1 MASAL
6 DGLETDPK
14 IIGEVVAK
22 QIMDFTMGLLSANQA
37 ENSNSELEP
46 EKSSIDEDVFND
58 ALLENPPDFE
68 EVLKKLDYIMK
79 SVKNM
84 KKSIKQ
90 MIARNSQNEDS
101 VHKSEENEELDVPE
115 NKFTENE
122 VEVLKKVAAKD
133 KLNSD
138 G

>member
-84 KKSIKQ
+84 KKKYK
-90 MIARNSQNEDS
+90 ANDS
-101 VHKSEENEELDVPE
+101 
-115 NKFTENE
+115 
-122 VEVLKKVAAKD
+122 
-133 KLNSD
+133 
-138 G
+138 